1 MTGQMLQQNTQM
13 NQMLS
18 NNMSQMNQMQA
29 LMQQMMMNQNM
40 NSMNQ
45 PNNNLFSQA
54 MANVNA
60 TQQPQRQS
68 AQQYG
73 HNDPFANI
81 GRSNQKAP
89 AIPKKTGPDPFAQF
103 GLNSM
108 K

>member
-1 MTGQMLQQNTQM
+1 MQQNTQM

-29 LMQQMMMNQNM
+29 MMQQMQQMMMGQNM

-45 PNNNLFSQA
+45 PNNNNLFSQA